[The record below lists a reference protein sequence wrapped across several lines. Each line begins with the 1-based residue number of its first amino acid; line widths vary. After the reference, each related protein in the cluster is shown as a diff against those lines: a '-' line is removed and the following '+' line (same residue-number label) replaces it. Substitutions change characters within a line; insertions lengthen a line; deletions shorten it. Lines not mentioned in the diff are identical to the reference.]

1 VQHPS
6 DRLPAE
12 GRLGSSENTSAPRL
26 FCFLAC
32 TGPLF
37 IDKSYLTFEDLKIEL
52 RYGTVPSPVLK
63 LTRKFQMSKWKEQKK
78 KKNYSQTSRLEN
90 FSQTIT
96 THNSSFDC
104 AVALCAQ
111 CNAHYW

>member
-1 VQHPS
+1 MQPRKTRYIDLSLRPREVQHPS

-52 RYGTVPSPVLK
+52 RYGSVPSPVLK

-78 KKNYSQTSRLEN
+78 KKKFTVRPAGLKIS
-90 FSQTIT
+90 
-96 THNSSFDC
+96 
-104 AVALCAQ
+104 AKP
-111 CNAHYW
+111 